1 MAPLA
6 PTSTSTCSTMDTTDT
21 PLNGTTKDP
30 PWESKQITS
39 EDLPA
44 KIPNGSSIYIGS
56 GASSPEAVL
65 TALANSSHTRD
76 LQIIQMLPGGDLPH
90 LRESIDKFRTCSFF
104 SMSKTVYKSKEELQT
119 FMSAAKEGLAD
130 YRPMSLSSVPRLL
143 DEGVLS
149 VDVCVIKVTEPHKGY
164 VSLGVGVEHTASF
177 IRHSQLVVAEVN
189 PQMPWTEGH
198 SKVRLEQIDWWI
210 WNDQKLKTTTELWPE
225 FFENLERKKQSD
237 DVLDQLGQQV
247 IKLIPDGATLKVKLA
262 GKTLV

>member
-1 MAPLA
+1 MTLLSPQ
-6 PTSTSTCSTMDTTDT
+6 STITPAVRTTD
-21 PLNGTTKDP
+21 PLLNDATTDP

-39 EDLPA
+39 DDLTT
-44 KIPNGSSIYIGS
+44 KIPNGSNIYIGS
-56 GASSPEAVL
+56 GASTPEAVL

-76 LQIIQMLPGGDLPH
+76 LQIIQMLPGGNLPH
-90 LRESIDKFRTCSFF
+90 LREGIDKFRTCSFF

-130 YRPMSLSSVPRLL
+130 YRPMSLGSVPRLL
-143 DEGVLS
+143 DEGLLT
-149 VDVCVIKVTEPHKGY
+149 VDVCVIKVTKPHKGY

-198 SKVRLEQIDWWI
+198 SKLRLDQIDWWI
-210 WNDQKLKTTTELWPE
+210 WNDEPLKTTTELWPE
-225 FFENLERKKQSD
+225 FFENLERHKQSD

-247 IKLIPDGATLKVKLA
+247 LKLIPDGATLKVNLLHA
-262 GKTLV
+262 LM